1 MASINQVM
9 LLGNVGKEPTVRYL
23 ENNSKVAM
31 FSLATTEYYKDKQ
44 GQRQEVT
51 EWHSIVAFGTFA
63 TVTENYVHKG
73 TQVCIIGKLRT
84 REYEQNGQRK
94 WTTEVV
100 VQNLQLCGSRQELQA
115 AGMINTARQMSEQR
129 QGYQQQPAAPAQ
141 PQFTPQSVSQM
152 AQQAA
157 PAGFTD
163 PPTDDLPF

>member
-44 GQRQEVT
+44 GQRQEMT

-100 VQNLQLCGSRQELQA
+100 VQNLSL
-115 AGMINTARQMSEQR
+115 IHI
-129 QGYQQQPAAPAQ
+129 
-141 PQFTPQSVSQM
+141 
-152 AQQAA
+152 
-157 PAGFTD
+157 
-163 PPTDDLPF
+163 